1 MAMLQHGLM
10 MWTRNLTEELATFAF
25 DPALTTHAQLLA
37 FHRRMA
43 ADRAQDPITTTKP
56 LVDARDDD
64 ATVHDGGYRLN
75 DATTLFFAVVLVWG
89 CLLASLAVLRRVR
102 AARQ

>member
-25 DPALTTHAQLLA
+25 DPTLTTHAQLLA
-37 FHRRMA
+37 FHQRMA
-43 ADRAQDPITTTKP
+43 ADRAQAITTTKP
-56 LVDARDDD
+56 LVDARDD

-102 AARQ
+102 ARQ